1 MARILGL
8 FPGALVAA
16 KGGLSANA
24 FYRQLQ
30 SEGLG
35 GRRSEVLALFKV
47 AKKIVTV
54 SPHEAFRDITQV
66 PSGAEL
72 PPWPTKTATG
82 VIQNVTIL
90 YRDRAT
96 GSIKQTFYRV
106 STASGVTREQAM
118 AQAVSAYSA
127 SADAYGQDLIGAV
140 HTSAYS
146 LTPLADE

>member
-35 GRRSEVLALFKV
+35 GRRSEVLALFKT

-54 SPHEAFRDITQV
+54 SPHEAFQDVTQV
-66 PSGAEL
+66 PRGTEV

-82 VIQNVTIL
+82 IAQNISIL

-96 GSIKQTFYRV
+96 GSIKQTYYRV
-106 STASGVTREQAM
+106 TTPNGITREQAM
-118 AQAVSAYSA
+118 AQAVSAYAESA
-127 SADAYGQDLIGAV
+127 EMYGQDLIGAV

-146 LTPLADE
+146 LTPSADE